1 MNHPWH
7 EMSGRSLHAILC
19 SAALI
24 AAVPRLAAQSEG
36 PQKSQ
41 PIESPFLAQGTA
53 PDLLSNGDSL
63 ADSGDRDK
71 AITVYR
77 FVVRHYPKSGEAPK
91 AQFRLARQLNQK
103 GDGEAAFKEYQSL
116 LQRYPQTPDFEQAV
130 SEQIDIAN
138 AYLKGRKVRF
148 LGIPL
153 VSSMEKAEEMYTAIL
168 KTAPYS
174 KHAPVSQFNLAL
186 AMEKGGKA
194 QEAIAAY
201 QKLIDKYPD
210 SPAAAAAQY
219 QIGYV
224 YQRLGMEGKS
234 QDLSALKESQNN
246 YQDFLIQYPNSEKT
260 QQAGENMKKMVSRE
274 SSDTLRIARFY
285 DFNKDFKAASIY
297 YNDVIRRFPQ
307 TPDSSAAKTRLDE
320 LKALHGEDALRV
332 GQERPEN
339 GERLAEKRRLEAQVE
354 NTALANYDGPPRKEI
369 VGEDQALPQPKMK
382 GDMRDAQPIPLEEPP
397 AKQPSQTTPPVQQQ
411 VP

>member
-1 MNHPWH
+1 MKQSRHSTP
-7 EMSGRSLHAILC
+7 GQGILFLVLAVVLTAAATCLH
-19 SAALI
+19 
-24 AAVPRLAAQSEG
+24 AQSEG

-41 PIESPFLAQGTA
+41 PIENQFFVQGSPTE
-53 PDLLSNGDSL
+53 LLSKGDTLS
-63 ADSGDRDK
+63 DSGDAEK
-71 AITVYR
+71 AVTVYR
-77 FVVRHYPKSGEAPK
+77 FVVRHYPSSAEAPK
-91 AQFRLARQLNQK
+91 AQYRLAKQLNQK
-103 GDGEAAFKEYQSL
+103 GDGEGAFKEYQNL

-130 SEQIDIAN
+130 AEQIEIAN
-138 AYLKGRKVRF
+138 AYLKGRKVKF

-153 VSSMEKAEEMYTAIL
+153 ASSMEKAEEMYSAIL
-168 KTAPYS
+168 KVSPYS
-174 KHAPVSQFNLAL
+174 KHAPITQFNLAL

-201 QKLIDKYPD
+201 QKVIDKYPN
-210 SPAAAAAQY
+210 SSAASAAQY

-246 YQDFLIQYPNSEKT
+246 YQDFLIQYPNSEKV
-260 QQAGENMKKMVSRE
+260 QQAGENMKKMISRE

-285 DFNKDFKAASIY
+285 DFNKNFKSASIY

-320 LKALHGEDALRV
+320 LKALYGEDALRV
-332 GQERPEN
+332 GQERPET

-354 NTALANYDGPPRKEI
+354 TTALSNYNGPARSDI
-369 VGEDQALPQPKMK
+369 VGEEQNLPQPKMK
-382 GDMRDAQPIPLEEPP
+382 GDIRKDAQPVPLQEPP
-397 AKQPSQTTPPVQQQ
+397 AQQPVQKTPPIQQ
-411 VP
+411 

>member
-1 MNHPWH
+1 
-7 EMSGRSLHAILC
+7 MSGRGLLAFLC
-19 SAALI
+19 SAFLLPTVAQLH
-24 AAVPRLAAQSEG
+24 AQSEG

-41 PIESPFLAQGTA
+41 PIESPFLLQGSA
-53 PDLLSNGDSL
+53 PELLSNADSL
-63 ADSGDRDK
+63 SDSGDKDK

-77 FVVRHYPKSGEAPK
+77 FVARHYPKSGEAPK
-91 AQFRLARQLNQK
+91 AQFRLARELNQR
-103 GDGEAAFKEYQSL
+103 GDSESAFKEYQNL
-116 LQRYPQTPDFEQAV
+116 LQKYPQTPDFEQAV
-130 SEQIDIAN
+130 SDQIDIAN
-138 AYLKGRKVRF
+138 AFLKGRKVKF

-153 VSSMEKAEEMYTAIL
+153 MSSMEKAEEMYTAIL
-168 KTAPYS
+168 KSAPYS
-174 KHAPVSQFNLAL
+174 KHAPVTQFNLAL

-219 QIGYV
+219 QVGYV

-246 YQDFLIQYPNSEKT
+246 YQDFLIQYPNNEKT
-260 QQAGENMKKMVSRE
+260 QQAGENMKKMISRE
-274 SSDTLRIARFY
+274 SADTLRIARFY

-307 TPDSSAAKTRLDE
+307 TPDSTAAKTRLDE
-320 LKALHGEDALRV
+320 LKALYGEDALRV

-354 NTALANYDGPPRKEI
+354 NTALANYNGPSRKEI
-369 VGEDQALPQPKMK
+369 VGEDQPLPQPKMK
-382 GDMRDAQPIPLEEPP
+382 GDVRDAQPLPLEEPP
-397 AKQPSQTTPPVQQQ
+397 ARQANQKTPPVQQ
-411 VP
+411 